1 MINNDF
7 LRLDKETTLKRNNI
21 NIIDNAVNNN
31 SNFL

>member
-7 LRLDKETTLKRNNI
+7 LHLDKETILKRNNI